1 MTIPTFAGLNTAL
14 SGLEASQAAIDT
26 TGQNISNANTPGYT
40 RQVVSSSELPGLPIG
55 IQPGSGSAIQLGTG
69 VQITDISRVR
79 DQFLDVQYRAQ
90 NTIAGG
96 ADALA
101 QNLQNVQST
110 IATSG
115 SSGLQSDM
123 SSFWTAW
130 SDLATDP
137 TSPAAKQAVVDDG
150 QTLAADFTAVSGQMN
165 TVMNQAQQQ
174 YDTLTSTDGQVQ
186 QDASQIAALNAQIVE
201 ANAGGQ
207 SPNTLLDERDNLLDD
222 LSGLAQISVT
232 QQSNGSVAVNFG
244 DATQPLIGGTTGTT
258 INWPQTLTPA
268 AGGQLG
274 SLLNLASSSG
284 PIGQYLSSLDNVAG
298 QVISSVNAL
307 QPSSPFFTGT
317 SASTIG
323 VAATAATVQATSSAS
338 TTAGDLAHGIAALSG
353 GAADQAY
360 AAFIAQIGD
369 GVQAANN
376 SQTTAHAVLSGISD
390 QRQSVSGVSLDEEM
404 TNLINEQQ
412 AYQASARVMNAI
424 SSTINSLIQSVGV

>member
-40 RQVVSSSELPGLPIG
+40 RQVVSSSEMPGVPIG
-55 IQPGSGSAIQLGTG
+55 THPGTGSAIQLGGG

-90 NTIAGG
+90 NTVTGG
-96 ADALA
+96 ANTLA

-115 SSGLQSDM
+115 SSGLQNDM

-137 TSPAAKQAVVDDG
+137 TSPASKQAVVDDG
-150 QTLAADFTAVSGQMN
+150 QTLASDFNAVSGQMN
-165 TVMNQAQQQ
+165 TVMTQAQQQ
-174 YDTLTSTDGQVQ
+174 YNTLTGTDGQVQ
-186 QDASQIAALNAQIVE
+186 QDASQIAALNAEIVQ

-207 SPNTLLDERDNLLDD
+207 SPNTLLDQRDKLLDD
-222 LSGLAQISVT
+222 LSGLAQISVSP
-232 QQSNGSVAVNFG
+232 QDNGSVTVTFG
-244 DATQPLIGGTTGTT
+244 DASQPLIGGSTGTT
-258 INWPQTLTPA
+258 ITWPQTLTPA

-274 SLLNLASSSG
+274 SLLNLASTSG
-284 PIGQYLSSLDNVAG
+284 PIGQYLSSLDTVAG
-298 QVISSVNAL
+298 QVISSVNSL
-307 QPSSPFFTGT
+307 QPSSPFFGGT
-317 SASTIG
+317 SASTIS
-323 VAATAATVQATSSAS
+323 VAATASTVQATSTGS
-338 TTAGDLAHGIAALSG
+338 TTAGDLAHSIGALSG

-376 SQTTAHAVLSGISD
+376 SQATAQAVLSGISD